1 MPLDEALGIA
11 PHQGSSEE
19 LMRLGCLLSVM
30 MPYEQ
35 ASWLLKQ
42 WGGLSVSAST
52 LWNWVQAKGKRAME
66 EIQEQLEMQAKG
78 EAILPE
84 SLSELLSSLPLI
96 IGADGVMVPF
106 RPVAKTPKGK
116 TQWREIK
123 VAILARLGV
132 HHNQRGEAVSKLL
145 HRRLVAIL
153 GTIDDF
159 IPILE
164 LEAPRQSVKTA
175 SKVVWLSDG
184 GRGFWR
190 VYRTC
195 FSAVAIPILDFFDA
209 AGHLWRATNVLFED
223 TYSSQALA

>member
-1 MPLDEALGIA
+1 
-11 PHQGSSEE
+11 
-19 LMRLGCLLSVM
+19 
-30 MPYEQ
+30 
-35 ASWLLKQ
+35 
-42 WGGLSVSAST
+42 
-52 LWNWVQAKGKRAME
+52 ME
-66 EIQEQLEMQAKG
+66 EIQAQLEMRAKG

-106 RPVAKTPKGK
+106 RPVANPPKGK

-164 LEAPRQSVKTA
+164 LE
-175 SKVVWLSDG
+175 LE
-184 GRGFWR
+184 F
-190 VYRTC
+190 
-195 FSAVAIPILDFFDA
+195 
-209 AGHLWRATNVLFED
+209 
-223 TYSSQALA
+223 